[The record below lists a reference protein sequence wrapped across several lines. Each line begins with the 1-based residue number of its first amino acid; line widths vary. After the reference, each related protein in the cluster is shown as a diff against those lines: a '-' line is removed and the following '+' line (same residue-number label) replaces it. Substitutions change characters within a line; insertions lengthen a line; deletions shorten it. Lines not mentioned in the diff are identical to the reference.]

1 MIIPVYLSL
10 VVKGINNIVVKD
22 GKIDFNYTL
31 KIKIAKKGLDEK
43 AVKTIGS
50 GMNLRI
56 NNILVPIIPG
66 GGAVA
71 FNNYKDSHFL
81 KYTVRNQMTV
91 SFKVNLLETPFDYF

>member
-10 VVKGINNIVVKD
+10 VVKGINNINVRD

-31 KIKIAKKGLDEK
+31 KLRIPKKGLDEK
-43 AVKTIGS
+43 AVKSISS

-56 NNILVPIIPG
+56 NNILVPISPG

-71 FNNYKDSHFL
+71 LENYPDS
-81 KYTVRNQMTV
+81 
-91 SFKVNLLETPFDYF
+91 P